1 MFMVICDYI
10 FIKAN
15 LVEACVVAFMWLSTF
30 YDGRY
35 SVENVPLY
43 DSEDDEPTSKS
54 LKAIVPYKENED
66 FLGNADGFGSV
77 VLSESMPMVVEPLNF
92 VPMEVNGVKY
102 ETTEDECM
110 YAENA
115 QENFARKS
123 AMISRI
129 RSNSACRN
137 YHIDSNSLSKTSS
150 RYPGGKAKFGVRK
163 QVNVKLICERL
174 AVAEAREEIIAYE
187 VRTIL

>member
-1 MFMVICDYI
+1 
-10 FIKAN
+10 
-15 LVEACVVAFMWLSTF
+15 
-30 YDGRY
+30 
-35 SVENVPLY
+35 
-43 DSEDDEPTSKS
+43 
-54 LKAIVPYKENED
+54 
-66 FLGNADGFGSV
+66 
-77 VLSESMPMVVEPLNF
+77 MVVEPLNF